1 MQIYLTRNGQ
11 TFHISEYISAHFDDE
26 RLTINYNGKKSSC
39 PAEIGE
45 SYIIKRTD
53 KGLIVDQVHIPESY
67 AGKVGFCLSFAE
79 DKICK
84 SLDEFYIRADSIKG
98 VYPSKKFI
106 IQTDSKAYAFL
117 VAKKKDRRVYAPL
130 LLWVSDTIS
139 QEELDELIHMFRKY
153 RKIYYSE
160 EFTKIL
166 MKPER

>member
-1 MQIYLTRNGQ
+1 MQIYLTQNGQ
-11 TFHISEYISAHFDDE
+11 SFQISEYVTAHYGVG

-53 KGLIVDQVHIPESY
+53 KGLIVDQVHVPKSY

-79 DKICK
+79 EKICK
-84 SLDEFYIRADSIKG
+84 SLDEFYVRADSVKG
-98 VYPSKKFI
+98 IYPSKKFV

-139 QEELDELIHMFRKY
+139 QEELDELIHKFRKF
-153 RKIYYSE
+153 RKIYHPE
-160 EFTKIL
+160 EFTQLL
-166 MKPER
+166 MKPKG